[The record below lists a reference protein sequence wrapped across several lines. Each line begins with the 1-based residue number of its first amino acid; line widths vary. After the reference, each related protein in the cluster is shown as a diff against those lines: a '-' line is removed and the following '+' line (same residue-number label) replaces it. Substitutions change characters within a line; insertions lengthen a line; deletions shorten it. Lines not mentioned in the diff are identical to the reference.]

1 MFIFIHISLTLNFT
15 ISFPRN
21 TNFLQNPRNP
31 KQSNTWLG
39 EFLVVFAVHA
49 PTGDIFALGKKPL
62 RLSAESRSNFHLRC
76 RWRRRRT
83 ATKLWRHFCFLFFS
97 FLVTFLSFFLLFRCR
112 ESSSRSAI
120 SSGKENFS
128 LRPKKEALLMFR
140 FILLS
145 SCFVRR
151 WKVTFCHLNEL
162 QFQLNFVS
170 GVFFLRFYVS
180 SSLNFT
186 SMTNLRKFS

>member
-49 PTGDIFALGKKPL
+49 PTGDIFALGKKTVATFRGITLEFSPPL
-62 RLSAESRSNFHLRC
+62 SLTPPSDHDQTL
-76 RWRRRRT
+76 
-83 ATKLWRHFCFLFFS
+83 ATFLLPVFLFPGNF
-97 FLVTFLSFFLLFRCR
+97 FVGFLLFRCR

-120 SSGKENFS
+120 SSGKENFT

-170 GVFFLRFYVS
+170 LFFLRFYVS

-186 SMTNLRKFS
+186 SMTNLRKFG